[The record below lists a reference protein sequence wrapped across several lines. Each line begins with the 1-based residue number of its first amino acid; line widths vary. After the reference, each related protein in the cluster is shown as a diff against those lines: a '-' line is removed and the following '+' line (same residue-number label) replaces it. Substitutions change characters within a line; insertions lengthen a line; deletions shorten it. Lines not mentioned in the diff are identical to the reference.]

1 MLVHEVKLFSLPSL
15 AGVGHGA
22 PADHGRD
29 EKEEDAGELLWCW
42 GESELVV
49 VVVVLPAVFPGEVGP
64 PGTPD

>member
-29 EKEEDAGELLWCW
+29 EKEEDAGERLWWW
-42 GESELVV
+42 GKSE
-49 VVVVLPAVFPGEVGP
+49 VVVVLVFPGEVGP
-64 PGTPD
+64 PGAPAQRAT